1 MSDSPIAA
9 VFTHEGGT
17 VAAAWFGSP
26 PPEPEPGICALTGA
40 WSEQTWPRDIIVS
53 SNFTRGDWL
62 GRPDSDRFSDVA
74 VCAFRPWGP
83 IRVAC
88 SRWNPRHYDR
98 AASIITPNG
107 VTDIPRGA
115 GYPDTLPEVS
125 VLIMPLTRQ
134 QHVLPQRG
142 VVWGT
147 YVTEQGVV
155 PQRPVTHQALLRF
168 RTLRAAVMRGIR
180 PRQHDR
186 HVESIP
192 LRKIV
197 PGKAHRSRWF
207 WAASCGIVP
216 DDVPV
221 ESRWFGRRTDTTG
234 ERARTGKVR
243 NVNASTGADKAVWR
257 ARRIVLPGV
266 VAWRAVGDQDE
277 VARWL
282 GEVTHIGDD
291 VRAGNGRVAR
301 WEVIRQREEGR
312 DTPITQIEAARWV
325 LGIDPDD
332 TLKFGRLLRPVR
344 PQLGPLFGVEG
355 HETVPGTH
363 RPPYI
368 HPTRTSVGRR
378 DWLDVLAPKPA
389 DR

>member
-1 MSDSPIAA
+1 MNPTTKDRFKPAWAA
-9 VFTHEGGT
+9 PNDEGRSGRRSRGAKR
-17 VAAAWFGSP
+17 VAAPVWGSNP
-26 PPEPEPGICALTGA
+26 LTDSKLIICAEVPDGVILGHPYWPLMLDGILA
-40 WSEQTWPRDIIVS
+40 WV
-53 SNFTRGDWL
+53 
-62 GRPDSDRFSDVA
+62 DR
-74 VCAFRPWGP
+74 R
-83 IRVAC
+83 
-88 SRWNPRHYDR
+88 
-98 AASIITPNG
+98 
-107 VTDIPRGA
+107 
-115 GYPDTLPEVS
+115 
-125 VLIMPLTRQ
+125 
-134 QHVLPQRG
+134 
-142 VVWGT
+142 
-147 YVTEQGVV
+147 
-155 PQRPVTHQALLRF
+155 
-168 RTLRAAVMRGIR
+168 VMRGIR